1 MMNNYCIY
9 IRKRKNKPY
18 CSLLKEEITFS
29 RCKECVNKEYKE
41 KSGYNKKS
49 PVKSG
54 NAQNNKKN
62 VQSIPT
68 KHSKKSIKVHK
79 SKKIAKLERNR
90 KSVFTN
96 DLEHCYLC
104 GKKKEELHE
113 IFAGRNRLNSM
124 KYDLVLPLCHECH
137 SLNQNNPFFN
147 DYWHKQGQ
155 EYFECNIGTR
165 EEFIKIFKRNYL

>member
-1 MMNNYCIY
+1 MNNYCIY

-18 CSLLKEEITFS
+18 CTILKEEITLS
-29 RCKECVNKEYKE
+29 QCQKCVNKEYK
-41 KSGYNKKS
+41 
-49 PVKSG
+49 
-54 NAQNNKKN
+54 NAQNNKKI

-90 KSVFTN
+90 KSVFTT

-104 GKKKEELHE
+104 KRKKEELHE

-124 KYDLVLPLCHECH
+124 KYDLVLPLCHKCH

-165 EEFIKIFKRNYL
+165 EEFIKIFI

>member
-1 MMNNYCIY
+1 MNNYCKNLK
-9 IRKRKNKPY
+9 KRKNKPY
-18 CSLLKEEITFS
+18 CKLLNKEITLS
-29 RCKECVNKEYKE
+29 QCQECVNKKYKE
-41 KSGYNKKS
+41 KSAYERKS
-49 PVKSG
+49 PVRNIK
-54 NAQNNKKN
+54 NAQNNKN
-62 VQSIPT
+62 V
-68 KHSKKSIKVHK
+68 VHK

-96 DLEHCYLC
+96 DLKHCYLC
-104 GKKKEELHE
+104 GRKKEELHE

-147 DYWHKQGQ
+147 DYWHKRGQ

>member
-1 MMNNYCIY
+1 MNNYCIY

-18 CSLLKEEITFS
+18 CTILKKEITLPQ
-29 RCKECVNKEYKE
+29 CQECVNKKYK
-41 KSGYNKKS
+41 
-49 PVKSG
+49 
-54 NAQNNKKN
+54 NAQKNKN
-62 VQSIPT
+62 IVQNTPA

-124 KYDLVLPLCHECH
+124 KYDLVLPLCHKCH

>member
-1 MMNNYCIY
+1 MNNYCIH
-9 IRKRKNKPY
+9 IKKRKNKPY
-18 CSLLKEEITFS
+18 CTILKEEITLS
-29 RCKECVNKEYKE
+29 QCQECVDKEYK
-41 KSGYNKKS
+41 
-49 PVKSG
+49 
-54 NAQNNKKN
+54 NAQKNKN
-62 VQSIPT
+62 I
-68 KHSKKSIKVHK
+68 VHK

-90 KSVFTN
+90 KSVFTT

-104 GKKKEELHE
+104 KRKKEELHE

>member
-1 MMNNYCIY
+1 MNNYCIH
-9 IRKRKNKPY
+9 IKKRKNKPY
-18 CSLLKEEITFS
+18 CTVLNREISLS
-29 RCKECVNKEYKE
+29 ECNGCGNKEYHF
-41 KSGYNKKS
+41 
-49 PVKSG
+49 PVKG
-54 NAQNNKKN
+54 KIVKNAQKNKN
-62 VQSIPT
+62 I
-68 KHSKKSIKVHK
+68 VHK

-137 SLNQNNPFFN
+137 FLNQNNPFFN
-147 DYWHKQGQ
+147 DYWHRQGQ

>member
-1 MMNNYCIY
+1 MNNYCIY
-9 IRKRKNKPY
+9 IKKRKNKPY
-18 CSLLKEEITFS
+18 CSLFNKEIVLPQC
-29 RCKECVNKEYKE
+29 RECVNKKYK
-41 KSGYNKKS
+41 
-49 PVKSG
+49 G
-54 NAQNNKKN
+54 NAQKSKN
-62 VQSIPT
+62 I
-68 KHSKKSIKVHK
+68 VHK

-137 SLNQNNPFFN
+137 LLNQNNPFFN

>member
-1 MMNNYCIY
+1 MNNYCLY
-9 IRKRKNKPY
+9 IKKRKNKPY
-18 CSLLKEEITFS
+18 CSLLKKEITLS
-29 RCKECVNKEYKE
+29 YCRECVNKEYK
-41 KSGYNKKS
+41 
-49 PVKSG
+49 
-54 NAQNNKKN
+54 NAQKNKN
-62 VQSIPT
+62 I
-68 KHSKKSIKVHK
+68 VHK